1 PPIIIIPPED
11 TTMNMSQDAILQ
23 CQAEAYPSNLTYEWW
38 KQGQNVYHIEI
49 LKSRVKIQVD
59 GTLLISGL
67 IPEDSGNYTCTPTN
81 GLMTPPS
88 ASAYLK
94 VK

>member
-1 PPIIIIPPED
+1 MAFIVIELYSSVMD
-11 TTMNMSQDAILQ
+11 YTK
-23 CQAEAYPSNLTYEWW
+23 NLVVFVFCLLMHVC
-38 KQGQNVYHIEI
+38 VYRV
-49 LKSRVKIQVD
+49 LKSRVKILVD

-94 VK
+94 VKRECFAVFLNIQA